1 VIQRQIQQPDY
12 WTEGFSVTEHDVE
25 YLYELIMEAEAPRTS
40 EELALALIESRCREE
55 EDHLRQKLA
64 RGELFQPRNS
74 YAEGTQVVFPA
85 LDYALATVVGKRPG
99 HSARYGDFTVIQVEF
114 AEDGPMR
121 EFASELEAIH
131 VLNLG
136 DDEDILASEG
146 LLSPRELYAAYGPEV
161 VQALEEVL
169 SAREELVRWETEW
182 YLRELMPDLH
192 EGYLNIVEA
201 VIDVEGE
208 PMEVER
214 LLPQLDLLADVKPRA
229 QVLCLNYALTQDAR
243 FGDVGPTGH
252 VRWFLQRMEPVEVYE
267 KPSRLRYHPETYDPI
282 VIRPDLFP
290 WVREFADELIG
301 PELQPTWELEPR
313 EATLVLTFPHRR
325 AGTLPLT
332 AQTAPFFAQKAD
344 GPVRISMRERR
355 GRTRWPGWVVAQE
368 GYVYGLGEWY
378 ESAAIP
384 TGGYITLRRGN
395 DPLEVLV
402 ECQRRR
408 RREWVRLAR
417 GRSGKLVF
425 EMQTH
430 LVSCAYDDLMLIA
443 EASPEEL
450 DRVWRQAE
458 GERRPI
464 FDILC
469 EVFPELSKLN
479 PQGTVHVKT
488 LYAAVN
494 VMRRCPPGPIL
505 AELSTRA
512 CFLPVGDG
520 YWSYDER
527 RR

>member
-12 WTEGFSVTEHDVE
+12 WTESFSVTEHDVE
-25 YLYELIMEAEAPRTS
+25 YLYELIMEAEAPHTS

-55 EDHLRQKLA
+55 EERLRQKLE
-64 RGELFQPRNS
+64 RGELFQPCNS
-74 YAEGTQVVFPA
+74 YREGAQVVFPA
-85 LDYALATVVGKRPG
+85 LNYAFATVVGKRPG

-114 AEDGPMR
+114 AEEAQMR
-121 EFASELEAIH
+121 EFASELKAAH

-136 DDEDILASEG
+136 EEDILASEG
-146 LLSPRELYAAYGPEV
+146 LLSPEELNAAYGTTV
-161 VQALEEVL
+161 VQALVKVL
-169 SAREELVRWETEW
+169 ADREELVHWETEW

-192 EGYLNIVEA
+192 EGHLNIVEA

-229 QVLCLNYALTQDAR
+229 QALSLNYALTHDPR
-243 FGDVGPTGH
+243 FEDVGPTGQ
-252 VRWFLQRMEPVEVYE
+252 VRWFLQRMEPVGVYE
-267 KPSRLRYHPETYDPI
+267 KPSRLRYHPEAYDPI

-290 WVREFADELIG
+290 WVREFADELVG
-301 PELQPTWELEPR
+301 PDLQPTWELAPR
-313 EATLVLTFPHRR
+313 EATLVLTYPHRR

-332 AQTAPFFAQKAD
+332 PQTAPFFPQREN
-344 GPVRISMRERR
+344 GLVRISLRERR
-355 GRTRWPGWVVAQE
+355 GRAHWPGWVVAQE

-378 ESAAIP
+378 ESASIP
-384 TGGYITLRRGN
+384 AGAYITLRRGN
-395 DPLEVLV
+395 DPLEVLID
-402 ECQRRR
+402 CQGRR

-417 GRSGKLVF
+417 GQDGKLVF
-425 EMQTH
+425 EMQTR
-430 LVSCAYDDLMLIA
+430 LVSCAYDDLMFIA
-443 EASPEEL
+443 EDSPEEL

-458 GERRPI
+458 GERRPV

-469 EVFPELSKLN
+469 QVFPELSKLN

-488 LYAAVN
+488 LYAVVN
-494 VMRRCPPGPIL
+494 VVRRCPPGPMF